1 MECFAKP
8 GSLVLVQVDHLSSEM
23 LGEIWEQLS
32 SKGAKNVQFLPA
44 LTKKGRPGHLL
55 LVDIP
60 PERMSELEDFLVS
73 DLGICGWHRLLSE
86 HVHVGTEVVS
96 QELVFRTPN
105 GSLQL
110 KVAGKR
116 IKDSSVS
123 IRPEHDGCVQVQ
135 TRLRQEGG
143 LEVPL
148 REIERLICEAMN
160 SPEGS
165 VVIDLSEGWQ
175 RRPDSALSLA
185 KAI

>member
-1 MECFAKP
+1 MKCFEKP
-8 GSLVLVQVDHLSSEM
+8 GSLIIVQVDHLSGEM
-23 LGEIWEQLS
+23 LGELWEQLS
-32 SKGAKNVQFLPA
+32 SKGAKNVQLLST

-55 LVDIP
+55 LIDIS

-73 DLGICGWHRLLSE
+73 DLGVCGWHRLLSE

-96 QELVFRTPN
+96 RELIFRTPN
-105 GSLQL
+105 GSLQM

-116 IKDSSVS
+116 IKNSSVP

-160 SPEGS
+160 SPES
-165 VVIDLSEGWQ
+165 KFVIDLSEGWQ
-175 RRPDSALSLA
+175 RHPDSALSQA

>member
-8 GSLVLVQVDHLSSEM
+8 GSLVLVQVDHLSGEM

-32 SKGAKNVQFLPA
+32 SKGAKNVQFLST
-44 LTKKGRPGHLL
+44 LTKKGRPGYLL
-55 LVDIP
+55 LIDIS

-73 DLGICGWHRLLSE
+73 DLGVCGWHRLLSE

-96 QELVFRTPN
+96 HELIFRTPN
-105 GSLQL
+105 GRLQM

-116 IKDSSVS
+116 IKNSSVS
-123 IRPEHDGCVQVQ
+123 VRPEHDGCILVQ
-135 TRLRQEGG
+135 TKLREEGG

-148 REIERLICEAMN
+148 REIERIICEAMN
-160 SPEGS
+160 SLES
-165 VVIDLSEGWQ
+165 QVTIDLSEGRQ
-175 RRPDSALSLA
+175 LSPDSALSLV